1 MIDLHCHILPGI
13 DDGAVDIEMSLQ
25 MARMLIDDG
34 VGAVVCTPHILPGLY
49 HNSGSQIRAA
59 TADLRSALARSGLR
73 LELYSGAD
81 AHIGVDFVA
90 KLKSAEILTLADS
103 RYVLVELPQHVG
115 PALLRQ
121 FFFQLMTAGYV
132 PVLSHPERLQW
143 IEHQYGVIENLVHAG
158 VWIQITSGSLLG
170 EFGRSARYWAERML
184 DEGNV
189 HLLATDA
196 HDAKLRPPNLKR
208 GRDAAAQRVGERE
221 ANHLVHTRPLG
232 ILANEASATLLS
244 TLAQAPNALPKSA

>member
-13 DDGAVDIEMSLQ
+13 DDGPADVEISLL

-34 VGAVVCTPHILPGLY
+34 VEAVVCTPHILPGLY
-49 HNSGSQIRAA
+49 HNAGPQIRAA
-59 TADLRSALARSGLR
+59 TADLRSALAGSGLR
-73 LELYSGAD
+73 LDLYSGAD
-81 AHIGVDFVA
+81 AHIAVDFVA

-115 PALLRQ
+115 PALLTQ
-121 FFFQLMTAGYV
+121 FFFRLMAAGYV

-143 IEHQYGVIENLVHAG
+143 IGHQYGMIESLVRSG

-170 EFGRSARYWAERML
+170 EFGRTARYWAERML
-184 DEGNV
+184 DEGNA

-196 HDAKLRPPNLKR
+196 HDTKFRAPNLKR
-208 GRDAAAQRVGERE
+208 GRDVAAERIGERE
-221 ANHLVHTRPLG
+221 ANNLVLTRPLG
-232 ILANEASATLLS
+232 ILANEAPANLALS
-244 TLAQAPNALPKSA
+244 LAQRSHALPKSA